1 MRQIVINV
9 SNAIATFDFYPK
21 ILYRLR
27 TMYINGFVLDTYLL
41 TTQKQF
47 IIESSKI
54 RWYEVFKYI
63 IINSNN
69 PKI

>member
-1 MRQIVINV
+1 
-9 SNAIATFDFYPK
+9 
-21 ILYRLR
+21 
-27 TMYINGFVLDTYLL
+27 MYINGFVLDTYLL

-54 RWYEVFKYI
+54 RWYEVIKYI